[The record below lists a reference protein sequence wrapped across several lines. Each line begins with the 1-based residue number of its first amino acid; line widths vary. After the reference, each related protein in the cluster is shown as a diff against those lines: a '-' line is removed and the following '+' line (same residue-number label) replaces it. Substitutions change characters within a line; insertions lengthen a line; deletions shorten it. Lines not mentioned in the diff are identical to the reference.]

1 MISKSSHH
9 GFTLLELVLAMLI
22 ASLVMGILSTAL
34 GFSLRVW
41 ERQLNRKPSDMPAL
55 IDLLK
60 WQLASMNPVPVR
72 AEGESRIVFQGQEHA
87 LTFATDHSVRAL
99 SHGVPVVARYLFRP
113 SEKRLYY
120 AEIPFDPYHPEPIE
134 QFMKLEPGKARKQ
147 PWPAFHATEV
157 DALTFAFGGE
167 GEALENQW
175 NDERQ
180 APLVIRVRWSDAE
193 WEGGRTAVIVP
204 NSFFPRSVE
213 QESAQQQLGI
223 GRKRRR

>member
-1 MISKSSHH
+1 MMTRRSHG

-60 WQLASMNPVPVR
+60 WQLAGMNPVPVR
-72 AEGESRIVFQGQEHA
+72 AEGQSRLVFQGQEHA

-99 SHGVPVVARYLFRP
+99 SHGVPVVARYLFKP
-113 SEKRLYY
+113 AEKLLYY
-120 AEIPFDPYHPEPIE
+120 AEIPFDPYHAEPIE
-134 QFMKLEPGKARKQ
+134 QFMKLEPGKGRKQ

-157 DALTFAFGGE
+157 DELTFAFGGE
-167 GEALENQW
+167 GAALEAQW
-175 NDERQ
+175 NDDRQ
-180 APLVIRVRWSDAE
+180 PPLVVRVRWSDAQSE
-193 WEGGRTAVIVP
+193 GRTVVIVP
-204 NSFFPRSVE
+204 NSFFPRNPE
-213 QESAQQQLGI
+213 QESAQQQLGV